1 MKRGSGIK
9 GRDDRSSGIEIR
21 IADALAKINPT
32 DPLILAKQAAR
43 RNLNCS
49 DFSGISLARA
59 ENGDTPTGSLEAS
72 VVYYESIKRELKIR
86 CIYECRCDERL
97 QTKTKEFTRLTHTG

>member
-9 GRDDRSSGIEIR
+9 GLDDRSSGIEIR
-21 IADALAKINPT
+21 IADVLAEINPT

-49 DFSGISLARA
+49 DSSEFFFSKRRENKQRDIGIEDRA
-59 ENGDTPTGSLEAS
+59 TQ
-72 VVYYESIKRELKIR
+72 KI
-86 CIYECRCDERL
+86 
-97 QTKTKEFTRLTHTG
+97 